1 LLPDKSHGKRHPLRQ
16 LYAFMSPRRR
26 RQFHLVTLLML
37 VGAFAEL
44 VSIAAILP
52 FLSLLADAELMRDI
66 PLLPD
71 FLYAVGAVTRNQ
83 QLVAATA
90 LFGATVLIAAAIRLL
105 LAWAGQKFI
114 FRLGHD
120 IGVEIQRRVLS
131 QPYSYHV
138 SQNTSSVIA
147 SLEKVQVL
155 VFNVLLQLMQGA
167 IAAVLA
173 IFIVAGLFAMDPF
186 TAALSATAF
195 GAMYALVTVATKGSL
210 HRNSVLI
217 NGLYSQRVQLIQ
229 ESLGGIRDIIIDDS
243 QPVFLEAFR
252 QADDRLARSKA
263 ITAFIAV
270 APRFVI
276 EAAGMI
282 LLAALALIIADRE
295 GGLAG
300 ALPIL
305 GALALGA
312 QRLLPLIQQ
321 VYYGWSAY
329 AGNRA
334 VAGDVL
340 NLLGMPVPEHATVV
354 AKRAAPLSFKR
365 EIRIE
370 GVSFAYAG
378 RSEPALSA
386 VSLTIPRGAR
396 VALIGQTGSG
406 KSTLADLLMGLL
418 EPGSGQILVD
428 GVPLVGEARR
438 AWRQSIAHVPQ
449 AIFLADTSVERNI
462 AFGVAPEQI
471 DRDRVVDAARR
482 AELHSF
488 LAGLPDGYQTPVGE
502 RGVRFSGG
510 QRQRLGIARAIYKAA
525 PVLVLDEAT
534 SALDSATEEAVTQ
547 ALADL
552 GDRGMTII
560 MIAHRLSTI
569 ENCDIVVRLENGRV
583 VATGSYQ
590 EVVRGNVGDLPG
602 HG

>member
-1 LLPDKSHGKRHPLRQ
+1 
-16 LYAFMSPRRR
+16 
-26 RQFHLVTLLML
+26 
-37 VGAFAEL
+37 
-44 VSIAAILP
+44 
-52 FLSLLADAELMRDI
+52 
-66 PLLPD
+66 
-71 FLYAVGAVTRNQ
+71 
-83 QLVAATA
+83 
-90 LFGATVLIAAAIRLL
+90 
-105 LAWAGQKFI
+105 
-114 FRLGHD
+114 
-120 IGVEIQRRVLS
+120 
-131 QPYSYHV
+131 
-138 SQNTSSVIA
+138 
-147 SLEKVQVL
+147 
-155 VFNVLLQLMQGA
+155 
-167 IAAVLA
+167 
-173 IFIVAGLFAMDPF
+173 
-186 TAALSATAF
+186 
-195 GAMYALVTVATKGSL
+195 
-210 HRNSVLI
+210 
-217 NGLYSQRVQLIQ
+217 
-229 ESLGGIRDIIIDDS
+229 
-243 QPVFLEAFR
+243 
-252 QADDRLARSKA
+252 
-263 ITAFIAV
+263 V

-370 GVSFAYAG
+370 GVSFAYSG

>member
-1 LLPDKSHGKRHPLRQ
+1 LANKNGGERHPLRQ

-52 FLSLLADAELMRDI
+52 FLSLLADAERI
-66 PLLPD
+66 RD
-71 FLYAVGAVTRNQ
+71 FLAAVGAVTRQQ

-90 LFGATVLIAAAIRLL
+90 LFASTVVIAAAIRLL
-105 LAWAGQKFI
+105 LAWVGQKFI

-155 VFNVLLQLMQGA
+155 VFNVLLQLMQGG

-173 IFIVAGLFAMDPF
+173 IFIIAGLFAMDPF
-186 TAALSATAF
+186 TAALSAAAF
-195 GAMYALVTVATKGSL
+195 GAMYALVTMATKGSL
-210 HRNSVLI
+210 HRNSELI

-229 ESLGGIRDIIIDDS
+229 ESLGGIRDIIIDGS

-282 LLAALALIIADRE
+282 LLAALALIISDRE

-300 ALPIL
+300 ALPII

-340 NLLGMPVPEHATVV
+340 NLLGMPVPAHEGFTPG
-354 AKRAAPLSFKR
+354 RAAPLGFER
-365 EIRIE
+365 EIRVE
-370 GVSFAYAG
+370 DVGFAYPG

-386 VSLTIPRGAR
+386 VSFTIPRGAR
-396 VALIGQTGSG
+396 IALIGQTGSG

-418 EPGSGQILVD
+418 EPGSGQIRVD
-428 GVPLVGEARR
+428 GVALAGEARR

-462 AFGVAPEQI
+462 AFGVPPERI
-471 DRDRVVDAARR
+471 DRDRVIDAARR
-482 AELHSF
+482 AQLHSF
-488 LAGLPDGYQTPVGE
+488 LVDLPDGYQTPVGE
-502 RGVRFSGG
+502 RGIRFSGG
-510 QRQRLGIARAIYKAA
+510 QRQRLGIARAIYKGA

-534 SALDSATEEAVTQ
+534 SALDSATEEAVTR
-547 ALADL
+547 AMDDLAD
-552 GDRGMTII
+552 RGLTII

-569 ENCDIVVRLENGRV
+569 ENCDIVVRLENGHV
-583 VATGSYQ
+583 VATGSYE
-590 EVVRGNVGDLPG
+590 EVVRDKVGGFAD